1 MVSVRSS
8 SPLKPIREELE
19 TNFVVL
25 VSLFAAV
32 LSSTSVYSPVNKT
45 LPYTVGAAWAAVI
58 EAKAMAEAIAIF
70 FIRISPQYPR

>member
-1 MVSVRSS
+1 M
-8 SPLKPIREELE
+8 
-19 TNFVVL
+19 VL

-58 EAKAMAEAIAIF
+58 EARAIAEARAIF